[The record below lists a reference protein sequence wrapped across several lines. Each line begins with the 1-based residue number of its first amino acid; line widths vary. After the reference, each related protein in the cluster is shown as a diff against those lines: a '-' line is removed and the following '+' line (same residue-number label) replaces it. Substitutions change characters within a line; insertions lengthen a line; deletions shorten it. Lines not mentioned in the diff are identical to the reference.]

1 MKHACILAITA
12 VGLALASGCSIHAKP
27 DKKTKDVMEEGFK
40 GKESLAAR
48 LAQGQA
54 SDADALKMVE
64 LARQLALNVPPK
76 GNPQS
81 WRTKTDAVYAAAIN
95 LSARKPG
102 AVEAWKTAS
111 NCKECHSMHKK
122 D

>member
-1 MKHACILAITA
+1 MKLARIFAVTA
-12 VGLALASGCSIHAKP
+12 VVLALASGCSIHAKP

-54 SDADALKMVE
+54 SSADALKMVE
-64 LARQLALNVPPK
+64 LTRQLALNVPPK
-76 GNPQS
+76 GTHQG
-81 WRTKTDAVYAAAIN
+81 WRTKTDALYAAAIN
-95 LSARKPG
+95 LSAKKPG
-102 AVEAWKTAS
+102 AVDAWKAAS
-111 NCKECHSMHKK
+111 NCKDCHSVHKK